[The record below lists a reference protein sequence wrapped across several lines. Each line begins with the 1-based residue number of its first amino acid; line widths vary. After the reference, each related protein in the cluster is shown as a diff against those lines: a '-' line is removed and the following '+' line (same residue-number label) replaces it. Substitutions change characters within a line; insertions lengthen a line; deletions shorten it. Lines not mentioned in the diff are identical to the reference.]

1 MVVIHAPQ
9 VQVGVRQ
16 PIVEVPQVIED
27 NHVDQVVNE
36 EQVNVEQPIKQPI
49 EQKVPQQDN
58 EEH

>member
-1 MVVIHAPQ
+1 M
-9 VQVGVRQ
+9 GVRQ